1 MSLMI
6 PMFLMSL
13 RMRVLYA
20 LTILVDGPYMLVFS
34 YAPKASH
41 RD

>member
-13 RMRVLYA
+13 RMRVRYA
-20 LTILVDGPYMLVFS
+20 LTILTDGPYALFFLCS
-34 YAPKASH
+34 
-41 RD
+41 

>member
-13 RMRVLYA
+13 RMRVRYA
-20 LTILVDGPYMLVFS
+20 LTILTDGPYALFS

-41 RD
+41 QD